1 MSTHTRNNFK
11 WGVQEILS
19 LQREFQLLNLSIDE
33 IAKKHKRTPRA
44 IMLKLD
50 KEGMADYTSLYT
62 HYYESTRLIPDGEI
76 KMEIVSQDGSELDE
90 EQEEEEQEQEEE
102 EQEEEEQEEQDD
114 NDSEYIDEENES
126 EYYGDDDEEC
136 EDEDDDDPLTKRVA
150 KLETDIKEILESLK
164 DLSSK
169 IKF

>member
-50 KEGMADYTSLYT
+50 KEGMADYNSLYT

-76 KMEIVSQDGSELDE
+76 KMEIVSQDGSEYDN
-90 EQEEEEQEQEEE
+90 EEEEEE
-102 EQEEEEQEEQDD
+102 EQEEEQDD
-114 NDSEYIDEENES
+114 GDSEYIDEENGS
-126 EYYGDDDEEC
+126 EYYGDDEEY
-136 EDEDDDDPLTKRVA
+136 EDEDEDPLTKRVA
-150 KLETDIKEILESLK
+150 KLETDIKEILQTLK

-169 IKF
+169 IKS

>member
-1 MSTHTRNNFK
+1 MSTHSRNNFK

-50 KEGMADYTSLYT
+50 KEGMANYNSLYT
-62 HYYESTRLIPDGEI
+62 HYYESTRLIPDDGI
-76 KMEIVSQDGSELDE
+76 KMEIVSQDDDSEYQE
-90 EQEEEEQEQEEE
+90 GEEGGGEQEEEGGG
-102 EQEEEEQEEQDD
+102 DD
-114 NDSEYIDEENES
+114 DDSEYIDEENENES

-136 EDEDDDDPLTKRVA
+136 EDDEDPLTKRVA
-150 KLETDIKEILESLK
+150 KLESDIKEILESLK

-169 IKF
+169 IKA